1 MNGAPEESRT
11 PKIWLLRPTRIPIPS
26 PGQYITYNFFGAP
39 SRIRTYGFTDLQSAA
54 LGLSATGA

>member
-1 MNGAPEESRT
+1 MIGAPEETRT

-26 PGQYITYNFFGAP
+26 PGQYITYKSGAP
-39 SRIRTYGFTDLQSAA
+39 SQIRTDGFTDLQSVA